1 MMKRELGR
9 YKMGLC
15 FSDKCR
21 MNRGT
26 PPPGVVTAFVE
37 YTHGGNHMSAEQL
50 CRFLVE
56 VQGETEALVSDA
68 EKIIERI
75 TRERHH
81 ITKFLRHSL
90 NLDDFFSFLFSDDL
104 NHPVV
109 SKVHQDMASPLSHYF
124 IYTSHNSYLTGNQ
137 INSECSDVPL
147 IKALKRGVRALEL
160 DLWPNSTKDGILVR
174 HGWAWTP
181 PVELIKCLRSI
192 KDYAFSASAY
202 PVILTLEDHLT
213 SDLQA
218 KAAEMM
224 KEIFMDMVYFS
235 ESGDLK
241 EFPSPEDLKYKVVI
255 STKLPKETLK
265 KEKDSEESEVSGKAS
280 SSEDV
285 SADDEKAEE
294 ANKAKNEEEVTSEA
308 KNEEDG
314 SDKESSKIDLLTYS
328 RLILIPSGNAR
339 NGLKKAL
346 TFDNGGVRRL
356 SLREQKFKKA
366 TEMYGT
372 EVIEFTQKN
381 LLRIYPK
388 ATRVTSSNYKPLSGW
403 MYGAQMVAFNMQG
416 YGRALWMMHGMFRA
430 NGGCGYVKKPDF
442 MMNKGPDGEV
452 LFDPKAKLPIK
463 TTLRVKVYMGKGW
476 DSGFQRA
483 CFNTWS
489 SPNFYTR
496 VGITGVRGDR
506 VMKKTKKEENTWE
519 PFWDE
524 EFEFQLTVPELALLR
539 VEVHDYNMPEKDD
552 FSGQTC
558 LPVAELRQGIRSV
571 SLYDRKGER
580 LVAVTLL
587 MRFQFV

>member
-1 MMKRELGR
+1 MKREMGR
-9 YKMGLC
+9 YKMSLC
-15 FSDKCR
+15 FSDKMR
-21 MNRGT
+21 INRGA
-26 PPPGVVTAFVE
+26 PPPDVVAAFVE
-37 YTHGGNHMSAEQL
+37 YTEGGNHMTAEQL
-50 CRFLVE
+50 YRFLVQ
-56 VQGETEALVSDA
+56 VQKETEVLVSDA

-75 TRERHH
+75 TSATHH
-81 ITKFLRHSL
+81 ITKFLRHTL

-104 NHPVV
+104 NHPIV

-160 DLWPNSTKDGILVR
+160 DLWPNSTKDDILVL

-192 KDYAFSASAY
+192 KDHAFSASAY

-213 SDLQA
+213 PHLQA

-224 KEIFMDMVYFS
+224 KETFMDMVYFS
-235 ESGDLK
+235 ESGDLR

-255 STKLPKETLK
+255 STKFPKGNLN
-265 KEKDSEESEVSGKAS
+265 KEKDSESDVSGKAS
-280 SSEDV
+280 SDD
-285 SADDEKAEE
+285 SADQVGDEKTE
-294 ANKAKNEEEVTSEA
+294 KGPSEA
-308 KNEEDG
+308 KNEEGGFDQ
-314 SDKESSKIDLLTYS
+314 ESRNLDLLTYS

-339 NGLKKAL
+339 KGLKEAL
-346 TFDNGGVRRL
+346 TIDNGGIRRL

-388 ATRVTSSNYKPLSGW
+388 ATRVTSSNYKPFSGW
-403 MYGAQMVAFNMQG
+403 MYGAQMVACNMQG
-416 YGRALWMMHGMFRA
+416 YGRALWMMHGMFRG

-442 MMNKGPDGEV
+442 MMNKAQNGEV
-452 LFDPKAKLPIK
+452 FDPKAKLPLK

-476 DSGFQRA
+476 DSCFQRA
-483 CFNTWS
+483 CFNAWS

-496 VGITGVRGDR
+496 VGITGVRADK

-558 LPVAELRQGIRSV
+558 LPVSELRQGIRSV
-571 SLYDRKGER
+571 PLYDRKGER

>member
-1 MMKRELGR
+1 MKRDMGS

-15 FSDKCR
+15 CSDKLR
-21 MNRGT
+21 MNRGA
-26 PPPGVVTAFVE
+26 PPQDVVTTFVE
-37 YTHGGNHMSAEQL
+37 YTEGRSHMTAEQL

-56 VQGETEALVSDA
+56 VQDETEVLVSDA

-75 TRERHH
+75 TCERHH
-81 ITKFLRHSL
+81 ITKFLRHTL

-104 NHPVV
+104 NHPID

-160 DLWPNSTKDGILVR
+160 DMWPNSTKDDILVL

-181 PVELIKCLRSI
+181 PVELVKCLRSI
-192 KDYAFSASAY
+192 KEHAFYASAY

-213 SDLQA
+213 PDLQA

-224 KEIFMDMVYFS
+224 KEIFMDMVYFP
-235 ESGDLK
+235 EAGGLK
-241 EFPSPEDLKYKVVI
+241 EFPSPEDLKYKIVI
-255 STKLPKETLK
+255 STKPPKGSLRK
-265 KEKDSEESEVSGKAS
+265 DKDSESDASGKAS
-280 SSEDV
+280 SDV
-285 SADDEKAEE
+285 SADDEKT
-294 ANKAKNEEEVTSEA
+294 EEETSEA

-314 SDKESSKIDLLTYS
+314 FDQESSNLDFLTYS
-328 RLILIPSGNAR
+328 RLITIPSGNAK
-339 NGLKKAL
+339 NGLKEAL
-346 TFDNGGVRRL
+346 TIDNGGVRRL

-372 EVIEFTQKN
+372 EVIKFTQKN

-388 ATRVTSSNYKPLSGW
+388 ATRVNSSNYRPYNGW

-416 YGRALWMMHGMFRA
+416 YGRALWMMHGMFRG

-442 MMNKGPDGEV
+442 MMNNNLSGEV
-452 LFDPKAKLPIK
+452 FNPKAKLPIK
-463 TTLRVKVYMGKGW
+463 KTLKVKVYMGKGW
-476 DSGFQRA
+476 DSGFQRT

-496 VGITGVRGDR
+496 VGITGVRGDK
-506 VMKKTKKEENTWE
+506 VMKKTKKEQKTWE
-519 PFWDE
+519 PFWNE

-539 VEVHDYNMPEKDD
+539 IEVHDYNMPEKDD

-558 LPVAELRQGIRSV
+558 LPVSELRQGIRSV
-571 SLYDRKGER
+571 PLYDRKGER
-580 LVAVTLL
+580 LVSVTLL
-587 MRFQFV
+587 MRFHFL

>member
-1 MMKRELGR
+1 MKRELGR

-15 FSDKCR
+15 FSDKLR
-21 MNRGT
+21 MNRES
-26 PPPGVVTAFVE
+26 PPPDVVRVFLE
-37 YTHGGNHMSAEQL
+37 YTEGGNHMTAEQL
-50 CRFLVE
+50 CRFLVQ
-56 VQGETEALVSDA
+56 VQGETEVLVSDA

-75 TRERHH
+75 TNERHH

-213 SDLQA
+213 PDLQA

-241 EFPSPEDLKYKVVI
+241 DFPSPEDLKYKVVI
-255 STKLPKETLK
+255 STKLPKGTLE
-265 KEKDSEESEVSGKAS
+265 KEKDSESDVSGKT

-285 SADDEKAEE
+285 SADDEKVEE
-294 ANKAKNEEEVTSEA
+294 TSEA
-308 KNEEDG
+308 KNEEEGTSEAKEEKDGG
-314 SDKESSKIDLLTYS
+314 SDKESSKMDLLTYS
-328 RLILIPSGNAR
+328 RMILIPSGNAR
-339 NGLKKAL
+339 NGLKEAL
-346 TFDNGGVRRL
+346 TFDNGGIRRL
-356 SLREQKFKKA
+356 SLREQNFKKA

-372 EVIEFTQKN
+372 QVIEFTQKN

-388 ATRVTSSNYKPLSGW
+388 ATRVTSSNYKPFSGW

-416 YGRALWMMHGMFRA
+416 YGRALWMMHGMFRS

-452 LFDPKAKLPIK
+452 FDPKAKLPIK
-463 TTLRVKVYMGKGW
+463 TTMRVKVYMGKGW

-571 SLYDRKGER
+571 PLYDRKGER

-587 MRFQFV
+587 MRFQFA